1 MPGMAKKAGRGSLG
15 RSLNRSNVAFW
26 VFILV
31 AVVAGALMYR
41 AATTRGPADT
51 GYRSSYTP
59 AESTPAS
66 AAPGTTP
73 PAAPATVAVLGDP
86 YTGRPSVGG
95 AGDTNWT
102 RIAASTLSAAG
113 RPVQFA
119 VATQGSSGYVNLPGA
134 TGTPLPQLVAQ
145 TVKPDNRIVVAFDS
159 VSDAEQSRDAVRS
172 AATATYSQI

>member
-51 GYRSSYTP
+51 GHRSSYTP
-59 AESTPAS
+59 AQSTPAS

-73 PAAPATVAVLGDP
+73 PAAPATVAVLATRTPADP
-86 YTGRPSVGG
+86 
-95 AGDTNWT
+95 A
-102 RIAASTLSAAG
+102 
-113 RPVQFA
+113 
-119 VATQGSSGYVNLPGA
+119 
-134 TGTPLPQLVAQ
+134 
-145 TVKPDNRIVVAFDS
+145 
-159 VSDAEQSRDAVRS
+159 
-172 AATATYSQI
+172 